1 MRDVKAVGFKFYHVL
16 YPKQSKMLLRECKFL
31 CLFFDFFY
39 TCVCVCV
46 CEEEEGG
53 EVAAIFGIAIAI

>member
-31 CLFFDFFY
+31 SDCCLFFDFFLY
-39 TCVCVCV
+39 MCVRVR
-46 CEEEEGG
+46 EGG
-53 EVAAIFGIAIAI
+53 GVAAIFGIAIAN